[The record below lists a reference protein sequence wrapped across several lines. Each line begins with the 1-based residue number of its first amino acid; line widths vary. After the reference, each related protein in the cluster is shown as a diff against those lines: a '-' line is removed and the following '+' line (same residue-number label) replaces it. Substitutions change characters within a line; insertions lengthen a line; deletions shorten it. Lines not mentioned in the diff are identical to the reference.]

1 MKRRESP
8 EQFERRK
15 KLDIER
21 WRRASQ
27 EDDRERDDSQD
38 HRELDPRRDP
48 RLADSPG
55 DDGEDDE
62 DGGRVAS
69 STVTLDGLPYLMK
82 RATAGNER
90 DGADDPQDRRAALRR
105 VIAV

>member
-8 EQFERRK
+8 EQLERRK

-27 EDDRERDDSQD
+27 EDDRERDDRQD
-38 HRELDPRRDP
+38 HRELDPRRYP

-62 DGGRVAS
+62 DGGGS
-69 STVTLDGLPYLMK
+69 SLVN
-82 RATAGNER
+82 R
-90 DGADDPQDRRAALRR
+90 
-105 VIAV
+105 

>member
-8 EQFERRK
+8 AQFERRK

-27 EDDRERDDSQD
+27 EDDRERDDRQD

-48 RLADSPG
+48 RLARDKSHSPVY
-55 DDGEDDE
+55 DNEDDE
-62 DGGRVAS
+62 GGA
-69 STVTLDGLPYLMK
+69 
-82 RATAGNER
+82 
-90 DGADDPQDRRAALRR
+90 
-105 VIAV
+105 

>member
-27 EDDRERDDSQD
+27 EDDRERDDRQE
-38 HRELDPRRDP
+38 HRELDPRRDHDWLTAP
-48 RLADSPG
+48 ARTAA
-55 DDGEDDE
+55 
-62 DGGRVAS
+62 RS
-69 STVTLDGLPYLMK
+69 SLVNRY
-82 RATAGNER
+82 A
-90 DGADDPQDRRAALRR
+90 
-105 VIAV
+105 

>member
-21 WRRASQ
+21 WRRAAR
-27 EDDRERDDSQD
+27 EDERERDDRQD
-38 HRELDPRRDP
+38 HLEIDSRRDP

-62 DGGRVAS
+62 DGGRS
-69 STVTLDGLPYLMK
+69 SLVNRY
-82 RATAGNER
+82 
-90 DGADDPQDRRAALRR
+90 
-105 VIAV
+105 V